1 MRSADIPVGETA
13 EVPFEFYDLKTDVN
27 YALVV
32 QMYENT
38 DWKFVNFVNGG
49 IPQSAIF
56 MLVDATGIQSIQSD
70 APDAEVY
77 NLNGVFMGK
86 ASDLKSLPKGL
97 YIINKKKV
105 VNN

>member
-1 MRSADIPVGETA
+1 M
-13 EVPFEFYDLKTDVN
+13 PFEFYDLKTGVK

-32 QMYENT
+32 EMYENT

-49 IPQSAIF
+49 IPESIIY

-77 NLNGVFMGK
+77 NLNGVRLGK
-86 ASDLKSLPKGL
+86 ASDLKNL

>member
-1 MRSADIPVGETA
+1 M
-13 EVPFEFYDLKTDVN
+13 F
-27 YALVV
+27 
-32 QMYENT
+32 ENT
-38 DWKFVNFVNGG
+38 DWKLVNLVNDE
-49 IPQSAIF
+49 IPKSITYI
-56 MLVDATGIQSIQSD
+56 LVDATGIQSIQSD